1 MRLIEITENKVE
13 VNDPLLG
20 EQTLFRGRTYLVH
33 DLAAQGLI
41 NQNWG
46 RVVGDENDLRH
57 LPQEI
62 LTPGN
67 NSTRALL
74 IFHGGLGDAIS
85 TAILFSLIEEK
96 YNLHIDVSCNYDVWH
111 YVLKPMGFSGKR
123 ITFPI
128 EIETINEYDY
138 IQTDVTN
145 FIPDQTRRWERC
157 IMEELAQAYK
167 IDIAECHGYYSIP
180 NEILRRVKITNNKK
194 VRIGVNF
201 ESKGAI
207 RNYPNEL
214 AHQLIS
220 IMTETGF
227 EVYRFGSRRLNDGH
241 VFPSYG
247 YYDYS
252 GKTTPF
258 ELAALTKQMDM
269 VIGIDSFPVH
279 LANILGV
286 RTIALLST
294 TKPGIFRWHKNVV
307 CMASEIDCS
316 PCGRV
321 ADECPQG
328 YENCRAF
335 YHDSVSLERI
345 MTSVIYECKNLFGA
359 AV

>member
-1 MRLIEITENKVE
+1 MRLVEITENKVE
-13 VNDPLLG
+13 VNDPHFG
-20 EQTLFRGRTYLVH
+20 GKTLHRGFVYLVH
-33 DLAAQGLI
+33 DLLLEGIL

-46 RVVGDENDLRH
+46 KVVGNENDLRH

-67 NSTRALL
+67 NSTRVLF
-74 IFHGGLGDAIS
+74 IFHGGFGDAIS
-85 TAILFSLIEEK
+85 VTILLHLIEKK
-96 YNLHIDVSCNYDVWH
+96 YNLHIDISCNHDVWH

-123 ITFPI
+123 LTFPI
-128 EIETINEYDY
+128 EIETIDEYDY

-157 IMEELAQAYK
+157 IMEELAQAYR
-167 IDIAECHGYYSIP
+167 IDIAQCHGYYSIP
-180 NEILRRVKITNNKK
+180 NDILQRIKVTNNKK

-207 RNYPNEL
+207 RNYPNGL

-220 IMTETGF
+220 TMIETGF
-227 EVYRFGSRRLNDGH
+227 EVYRFGTQRLNDGY
-241 VFPSYG
+241 VFPIHG

-252 GKTTPF
+252 GRTTTF

-328 YENCRAF
+328 YENCKAF
-335 YHDSVSLERI
+335 YHDSVSLEQI
-345 MTSVIYECKNLFGA
+345 MAHVIYECKNLFL
-359 AV
+359 AVI